1 MARQESTEFSLYGDL
16 DGMSVERLRDMLAE
30 YPSDARIDVRSEKV
44 YGYGEWTKQDREFF
58 VIVWDE

>member
-1 MARQESTEFSLYGDL
+1 MARRESQEFTLYGDL
-16 DGMSVERLRDMLAE
+16 DGMTVERLRDLLAE

-44 YGYGEWTKQDREFF
+44 YQIGGWSDQDRDFF

>member
-1 MARQESTEFSLYGDL
+1 MARRESQEFTLYGDL
-16 DGMSVERLRDMLAE
+16 DGMTVERLRDLLSE

-44 YGYGEWTKQDREFF
+44 YSRKTGQPENLDYF

>member
-1 MARQESTEFSLYGDL
+1 MSRKESGEFSLWSDL
-16 DGMSVERLRDMLAE
+16 DGMTVGDLRDRLSE

-44 YGYGEWTKQDREFF
+44 YGIGGWTNQDREFF